1 MFAGVVAVASVRL
14 FFDRLATNDWLERKF
29 TATPR
34 RVIEQVDAGSA
45 GILWLVLMN
54 RRSKRISPILRSLSN
69 KDLILDPPV
78 FARFLQSLD
87 LFSNLSTLSTNL
99 TNP

>member
-14 FFDRLATNDWLERKF
+14 FFDRLATNDWLGCRF

-45 GILWLVLMN
+45 GILWLVSMN
-54 RRSKRISPILRSLSN
+54 RRSLRRKRISPILGSLGN
-69 KDLILDPPV
+69 KDLILNPPV
-78 FARFLQSLD
+78 SC
-87 LFSNLSTLSTNL
+87 TLL
-99 TNP
+99 CRA